1 MWFTK
6 KPHLKYN
13 ITKMLKAKGFCFY
26 QKKKKNTKQKKAGN
40 NVPYY

>member
-6 KPHLKYN
+6 KTHLKYT

-26 QKKKKNTKQKKAGN
+26 KKKKNTKQKKAGT
-40 NVPYY
+40 VPYY

>member
-13 ITKMLKAKGFCFY
+13 ITKMLKAN
-26 QKKKKNTKQKKAGN
+26 KKKKKKTKQKKAGT
-40 NVPYY
+40 VPYY